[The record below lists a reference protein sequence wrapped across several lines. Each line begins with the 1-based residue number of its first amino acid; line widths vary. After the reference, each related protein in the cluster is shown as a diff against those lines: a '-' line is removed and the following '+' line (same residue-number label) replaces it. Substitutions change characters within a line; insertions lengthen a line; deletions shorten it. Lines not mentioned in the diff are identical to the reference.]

1 MAPFGSSQ
9 RSYAMQRNALPRWLL
24 TGLMTILITALA
36 ASAMAGNKTV
46 IGKVND
52 NYQIVTD
59 SQIYEI
65 DNTEK
70 GEELAENHV
79 GAKVEVTGTVA
90 VRDDM
95 KILTVV
101 SFKVLSE

>member
-1 MAPFGSSQ
+1 
-9 RSYAMQRNALPRWLL
+9 MQRKTLLRWLL
-24 TGLMTILITALA
+24 TGLMTILITVLA
-36 ASAMAGNKTV
+36 ASAMAAEKTV

-52 NYQIVTD
+52 NYQIVSD

-70 GEELAENHV
+70 GKDLAENHV
-79 GAKVEVTGTVA
+79 GAKVEVLGKLNE
-90 VRDDM
+90 RDDM

-101 SFKVLSE
+101 SYKVLSE

>member
-1 MAPFGSSQ
+1 
-9 RSYAMQRNALPRWLL
+9 MQRKALLRWMLM
-24 TGLMTILITALA
+24 GLMTMLIMAMA
-36 ASAMAGNKTV
+36 ASAMAGEKTV

-52 NYQIVTD
+52 NYQIVSD

-79 GAKVEVTGTVA
+79 GAKVEVRGRVNE
-90 VRDDM
+90 RDDM

>member
-1 MAPFGSSQ
+1 
-9 RSYAMQRNALPRWLL
+9 MQRKALLRWML
-24 TGLMTILITALA
+24 TGLMAMLIMAMP
-36 ASAMAGNKTV
+36 ASAMAAEKNV

-52 NYQIVTD
+52 NYQIVSD
-59 SQIYEI
+59 SQIYDI

-79 GAKVEVTGTVA
+79 GAKVEVTGMVA
-90 VRDDM
+90 ERDDM

>member
-1 MAPFGSSQ
+1 
-9 RSYAMQRNALPRWLL
+9 MQRKALLRWML
-24 TGLMTILITALA
+24 TGLMLMLIMAMA
-36 ASAMAGNKTV
+36 VSAMAAEKTV

-52 NYQIVTD
+52 NYQIVSD

-79 GAKVEVTGTVA
+79 GAKVEVTGMLN